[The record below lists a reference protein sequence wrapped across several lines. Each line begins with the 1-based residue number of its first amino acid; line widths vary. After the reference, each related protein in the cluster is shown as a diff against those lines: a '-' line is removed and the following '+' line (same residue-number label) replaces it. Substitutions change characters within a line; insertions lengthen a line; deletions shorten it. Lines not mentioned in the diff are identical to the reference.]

1 MSFIGSNPIKCL
13 KIDDNGLKNFSN
25 IQRLYK
31 LQHLF
36 ANSNRINDLPDIE
49 KLAELTYLKELELNG
64 NAFSRR
70 PGYRGAVLKKLPT
83 LLYLDGREVS
93 VDERE
98 RIDGFLQ
105 ISEKP

>member
-13 KIDDNGLKNFSN
+13 KIDDNGLKNFAN

-98 RIDGFLQ
+98 RIDGFPQ
-105 ISEKP
+105 ITDKP